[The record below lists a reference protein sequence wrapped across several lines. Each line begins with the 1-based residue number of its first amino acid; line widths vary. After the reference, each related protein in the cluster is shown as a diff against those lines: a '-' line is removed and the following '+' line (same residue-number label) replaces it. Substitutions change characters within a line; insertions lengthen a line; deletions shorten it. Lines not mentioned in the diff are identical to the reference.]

1 MITVSS
7 GFTEMLA
14 ILAPFVVLGVTAGII
29 VLFAVLSKRHGK
41 FFKTSAA
48 LVGVLGIVGA
58 FASNMA
64 FLEKNTFESF
74 DNPVAAQA
82 VVDGSARDVA
92 GAFEVETKSASIN
105 EGSLKNTVMEV
116 ADLDKITEMRQGD
129 GFYRTLAQG
138 EEIEFTAERN
148 STEEMGTVSYEVV
161 EGTVSYTEDSV
172 RVEITDGAGNVEVFE
187 SAAV

>member
-1 MITVSS
+1 MITVNS

-14 ILAPFVVLGVTAGII
+14 IIAPLIVLGITAGII

-41 FFKTSAA
+41 IFKTSAA
-48 LVGVLGIVGA
+48 FVGVLGIVGA

-64 FLEKNTFESF
+64 ILEKNTFESF
-74 DNPVAAQA
+74 DNPVVAQA
-82 VVDGSARDVA
+82 VVDGTAKDI
-92 GAFEVETKSASIN
+92 GTFEVATKSASIN
-105 EGSLKNTVMEV
+105 EGLFKNTVMDV

-138 EEIEFTAERN
+138 EELEFTAERN
-148 STEEMGTVSYEVV
+148 STEDMGSVSYEVV
-161 EGTVSYTEDSV
+161 EGTVSYTEDSI

-187 SAAV
+187 SAVA